1 MLQIAIFGI
10 AIMLVLKGLDVWHQ
24 QKIAESAG
32 HVGSHVTAMLAC
44 AVAVFGAVFLIWL
57 SFEQVN
63 NSPTLSSA
71 AGTQGSSMDLQAVE
85 EAADAAEKA
94 AEVAEKAAEAA
105 AEGL

>member
-32 HVGSHVTAMLAC
+32 HTGSHVTAMLAC
-44 AVAVFGAVFLIWL
+44 ALAVFGALFLVWL

-63 NSPTLSSA
+63 TVPAVGSPA
-71 AGTQGSSMDLQAVE
+71 IDGANGMDLQAAE
-85 EAADAAEKA
+85 E
-94 AEVAEKAAEAA
+94 AEKAAEAA